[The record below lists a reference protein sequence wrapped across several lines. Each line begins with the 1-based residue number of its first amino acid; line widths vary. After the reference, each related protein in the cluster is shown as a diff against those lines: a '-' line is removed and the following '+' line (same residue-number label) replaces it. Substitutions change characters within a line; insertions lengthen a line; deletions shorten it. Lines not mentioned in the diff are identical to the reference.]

1 MSQHRQCIS
10 WILLALGHIVVARGG
25 DLWTA
30 VWLRPSWGHQLG
42 IEATTI
48 RNVKTDTLL
57 SPMALFPG
65 TAKHC
70 AAVWMLC
77 LAGAVLWCAE
87 LAKCQNNEGKLP
99 CHDWGN
105 PCEMWSGKSGTDTGY
120 PPSTSVSSV
129 IIIPPMPIRLSLAIC
144 DLTDSFF
151 QLTHKV
157 TNSGKVWILDSDVS
171 GVWFAEGQR
180 LV

>member
-1 MSQHRQCIS
+1 MSQHRQFIS
-10 WILLALGHIVVARGG
+10 WMLLALGHVVVVARGG

-30 VWLRPSWGHQLG
+30 VWLRPSWRHQLG

-57 SPMALFPG
+57 S
-65 TAKHC
+65 HC

-77 LAGAVLWCAE
+77 LAGAVLWCAA
-87 LAKCQNNEGKLP
+87 LAKCQNNKGKLP
-99 CHDWGN
+99 CHDWGT

-120 PPSTSVSSV
+120 PPSTWVSSV

-144 DLTDSFF
+144 DHLTDSFF

-157 TNSGKVWILDSDVS
+157 TNSGKV
-171 GVWFAEGQR
+171 
-180 LV
+180 